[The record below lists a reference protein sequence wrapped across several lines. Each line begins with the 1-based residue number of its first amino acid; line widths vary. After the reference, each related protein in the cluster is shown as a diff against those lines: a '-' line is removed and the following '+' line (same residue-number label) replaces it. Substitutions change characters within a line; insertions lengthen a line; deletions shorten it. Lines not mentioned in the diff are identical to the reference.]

1 MLYGREAECA
11 LIDSLIARAAEARS
25 GVLVLRGEPGI
36 GKSALLDY
44 AVEKKASCHLLR
56 GEGVESEVQLPYA
69 ALHQLL
75 YPVLDRVDAL
85 PELQSEALR
94 GAFGLGSA
102 PVPAPDRFLVAVAA
116 LTLMSDLAADTGLV
130 CLVDNAHWLD
140 QPSAD
145 ALLFVARR
153 LQAEGIALLFAA
165 REGETHRFKSTGLPE
180 CQVHGLAVADAI
192 ALMTSHTPALPA
204 TVMKQ
209 LITRTGGNPLALLE
223 LPSVLTTAELA
234 GEHALPEPLPAGRQI
249 ELAFAAL
256 AGRLDPGTQS
266 LLLVTAAEETGD
278 LSVVLRAASRL
289 GAPSGALDRAERAGL
304 LRVNGHVVNFR
315 HPLAR
320 SAIYQHATF
329 AARRAAHEA
338 LAGEL
343 QREQEVDR
351 RAWHLASAAV
361 EPDSDLAATLAASA
375 DRARRRAGPSAAAA
389 ALERS
394 AALTPEDSLR
404 GSRLLAAADAAW
416 AAGAPQHAL
425 SLLSRAD
432 PLITSGRER
441 AALLYLR
448 GLIELRCGVPETAYE
463 LLFRSAAHSRERD
476 PQAALEA
483 LVLAGEAASFVGD
496 HGPTIELGRHA
507 AAVRAGDTAEQAQI
521 VGLLVGVAEA
531 FSGDGQGGT
540 QRLRSVVESGQSS
553 EDPVHLLRVGRAA
566 FYLGDDRAAL
576 TLHARAVDIS
586 RRTGAISLLPVAL
599 ERFAFSNL
607 LAGRLADAV
616 VAGTEGLKLAHDM
629 GQDELTAHHLAS
641 LALVA
646 AWRGEADAC
655 RGFARQANDL
665 ATSRR
670 LGLIASS
677 ATWALGLLE
686 LGLGRPTEA
695 LKHLTRLINGPGPTP
710 HAARLWATPDWV
722 EAAVRAGEPE
732 LAIPAMR
739 QFERWADMVGLPWAR
754 AVAAR
759 CRALL
764 IPSDDPSDGYLPAL
778 ALHDD
783 GNRPHERARTELVYG
798 EALRRARM
806 RTTSRNHLRAALAG
820 FEQLGAMP
828 WAERARAELRAS
840 GETTPSGGGAWDRLT
855 VQELQIAQ
863 LAARGASNP
872 EIAGQLFLSRRT
884 IEYHLHK
891 VFTKLGLA
899 SRAELARAKN
909 LA

>member
-1 MLYGREAECA
+1 
-11 LIDSLIARAAEARS
+11 
-25 GVLVLRGEPGI
+25 
-36 GKSALLDY
+36 
-44 AVEKKASCHLLR
+44 LR

-75 YPVLDRVDAL
+75 YPALDRVDDL
-85 PELQSEALR
+85 PALQSLALR
-94 GAFGLGSA
+94 SAFGLASA
-102 PVPAPDRFLVAVAA
+102 PVPDRFLVAVAA
-116 LTLMSDLAADTGLV
+116 LTLISDLAADTGLV

-145 ALLFVARR
+145 ALLFIARR

-165 REGETHRFKSTGLPE
+165 REGETHRFSSIGLPE
-180 CQVHGLAVADAI
+180 CRVRGLSEDNAVAR
-192 ALMTSHTPALPA
+192 MTSRTPALPA

-209 LITRTGGNPLALLE
+209 LIARTGGNPMALLE
-223 LPSVLTTAELA
+223 LPSVLTAAELA

-249 ELAFAAL
+249 ELAFAAR
-256 AGRLDPGTQS
+256 AARLDAGTRT

-278 LSVVLRAASRL
+278 LAVVLRAAGML
-289 GAPSGALDRAERAGL
+289 GVPSTALDRAERAGL
-304 LRVNGHVVNFR
+304 LRVNGNTVSFR

-343 QREQEVDR
+343 HREQEVHR
-351 RAWHLASAAV
+351 RAWHLAATAV
-361 EPDSDLAATLAASA
+361 EPDSELAAALADSA

-416 AAGAPQHAL
+416 AAGAPYHAL

-432 PLITSGRER
+432 PLIVSGRER

-463 LLFRSAAHSRERD
+463 LLLRSAAHSRECD
-476 PQAALEA
+476 PRIALEA
-483 LVLAGEAASFVGD
+483 LVLAGEAASFGGD
-496 HGPTIELGRHA
+496 RRQTIELGRHA
-507 AAVRAGDTAEQAQI
+507 AAVRAESTAEQAQM
-521 VGLLVGVAEA
+521 VGLLVGVADA
-531 FSGDGQGGT
+531 FSGDWQGGT
-540 QRLRSVVESGQSS
+540 GRLRGVVESGQSS

-566 FYLGDDRAAL
+566 IYLGDDRAAL

-599 ERFAFSNL
+599 ERFAFANL
-607 LAGRLADAV
+607 LAGRFADTS

-629 GQDELTAHHLAS
+629 GQDELTAHHLLS

-655 RGFARQANDL
+655 RGYARQANDL

-670 LGLIASS
+670 LGLIASGT
-677 ATWALGLLE
+677 TWALGLLE

-695 LKHLTRLINGPGPTP
+695 LKHLTPLINGPGPTHP
-710 HAARLWATPDWV
+710 AARLWATPDWV
-722 EAAVRAGEPE
+722 EAAARAGEPE

-739 QFERWADMVGLPWAR
+739 EFESWADMVGLPWAR
-754 AVAAR
+754 AVAGR
-759 CRALL
+759 CKAIL
-764 IPSDDPSDGYLPAL
+764 IPTDDSTGGYLAAL
-778 ALHDD
+778 TLHDD

-806 RTTSRNHLRAALAG
+806 RTASRIHLRAALAG
-820 FEQLGAMP
+820 FEQLGAAP

-840 GETTPSGGGAWDRLT
+840 GETTPSGGVRWDRLT

-899 SRAELARAKN
+899 SRAELARAEN

>member
-1 MLYGREAECA
+1 
-11 LIDSLIARAAEARS
+11 
-25 GVLVLRGEPGI
+25 
-36 GKSALLDY
+36 
-44 AVEKKASCHLLR
+44 
-56 GEGVESEVQLPYA
+56 
-69 ALHQLL
+69 
-75 YPVLDRVDAL
+75 
-85 PELQSEALR
+85 
-94 GAFGLGSA
+94 
-102 PVPAPDRFLVAVAA
+102 
-116 LTLMSDLAADTGLV
+116 
-130 CLVDNAHWLD
+130 LD

-145 ALLFVARR
+145 ALVFIARR

-165 REGETHRFKSTGLPE
+165 REGETHRFSSFGLPE
-180 CQVHGLAVADAI
+180 CQVNGLPEDDAVA
-192 ALMTSHTPALPA
+192 LLTSRTPALPA
-204 TVMKQ
+204 GVMKQ
-209 LITRTGGNPLALLE
+209 LIVRTGGNPLALLE
-223 LPSVLTTAELA
+223 LPSVLTAAELA

-249 ELAFAAL
+249 ELAFAAM
-256 AGRLDPGTQS
+256 AGRLDAGTQS

-278 LSVVLRAASRL
+278 LSVVLRAADML
-289 GAPSGALDRAERAGL
+289 GAPSTALDRAERAGL
-304 LRVNGHVVNFR
+304 LRVNGNRVTFR

-343 QREQEVDR
+343 HREQEVDR
-351 RAWHLASAAV
+351 RAWHLAATAV
-361 EPDSDLAATLAASA
+361 EPDSVLAAALADSA

-394 AALTPEDSLR
+394 AALTPEDSIR

-432 PLITSGRER
+432 PLIVSGRER

-463 LLFRSAAHSRERD
+463 LLLRSAAHSRERK
-476 PQAALEA
+476 PRAALEA
-483 LVLAGEAASFVGD
+483 LVLAGEAASFGGD
-496 HGPTIELGRHA
+496 RGPSIELGRHA
-507 AAVRAGDTAEQAQI
+507 AAVRAEEDAEQEQM

-531 FSGDGQGGT
+531 FSGDWQGGT
-540 QRLRSVVESGQSS
+540 QRLRRVVESGQSS
-553 EDPVHLLRVGRAA
+553 EDPVHLLRIGRAA
-566 FYLGDDRAAL
+566 IYLGDDRAVL

-599 ERFAFSNL
+599 ERFAFANL
-607 LAGRLADAV
+607 LAGRLADTA

-629 GQDELTAHHLAS
+629 GQDELTAHHLVS

-646 AWRGEADAC
+646 AWRGEVEAC
-655 RGFARQANDL
+655 RGYARQANDL

-677 ATWALGLLE
+677 TTWALGLLE

-695 LKHLTRLINGPGPTP
+695 LKHLTPVINGHGPTHP
-710 HAARLWATPDWV
+710 AARLWATPDWV
-722 EAAVRAGEPE
+722 EAAARAGEPQ

-739 QFERWADMVGLPWAR
+739 QFESWADTVNLPWAR

-759 CRALL
+759 CRTML
-764 IPSDDPSDGYLPAL
+764 IPPDDPSHGYLPAL

-798 EALRRARM
+798 EALRRARQ
-806 RTTSRNHLRAALAG
+806 RTASRIQLRAALAG
-820 FEQLGAMP
+820 FEQLGATP
-828 WAERARAELRAS
+828 WAERARAELRAT
-840 GETTPSGGGAWDRLT
+840 GETTQSRGAGWDKLT

-899 SRAELARAKN
+899 SRAELASAKN

>member
-1 MLYGREAECA
+1 VLYGREAECA

-36 GKSALLDY
+36 GKSALLEY
-44 AVEKKASCHLLR
+44 AVEKRGSCHLLR

-75 YPVLDRVDAL
+75 YPALDRVDAL
-85 PELQSEALR
+85 PALQSVALKS
-94 GAFGLGSA
+94 AFGLGSA
-102 PVPAPDRFLVAVAA
+102 PTPDRFLVAVAA
-116 LTLMSDLAADTGLV
+116 LTLMSELAAETGLV

-145 ALLFVARR
+145 ALRFVARR

-165 REGETHRFKSTGLPE
+165 REGEIHRFNSIGLPE
-180 CQVHGLAVADAI
+180 CQVHGLAIADAI
-192 ALMTSHTPALPA
+192 ALMTSRAPALPTA
-204 TVMKQ
+204 VMKQ
-209 LITRTGGNPLALLE
+209 LITQTGGNPLALLE

-249 ELAFAAL
+249 ELAFAAM
-256 AGRLDPGTQS
+256 AGRLDAGTQS

-278 LSVVLRAASRL
+278 LSVVLRSAGML
-289 GAPSGALDRAERAGL
+289 GAPSAALDRAERTGL
-304 LRVNGHVVNFR
+304 LRVSGNKVNFR

-343 QREQEVDR
+343 HREQEVDR
-351 RAWHLASAAV
+351 RAWHLAAAAV
-361 EPDSDLAATLAASA
+361 EPDAELAAALAASA

-432 PLITSGRER
+432 LLIVSGRER

-463 LLFRSAAHSRERD
+463 LLLRSAARSRERD
-476 PQAALEA
+476 PRAALEA
-483 LVLAGEAASFVGD
+483 LVLAGEAASFGGD
-496 HGPTIELGRHA
+496 HRLTIELGRHA
-507 AAVRAGDTAEQAQI
+507 TAVRAEGTAEQAQM

-531 FSGDGQGGT
+531 FSGDWQGGT

-566 FYLGDDRAAL
+566 IYLGDDRAAL

-599 ERFAFSNL
+599 ERFAFANL
-607 LAGRLADAV
+607 LAGRLAETA

-629 GQDELTAHHLAS
+629 GQDELTAHHLLS

-646 AWRGEADAC
+646 AWRGEAGAC
-655 RGFARQANDL
+655 RGYARQANDL

-670 LGLIASS
+670 LGLIASGT
-677 ATWALGLLE
+677 TWALGLLE

-695 LKHLTRLINGPGPTP
+695 LKHLTPVINGHGPAHP
-710 HAARLWATPDWV
+710 AARLWATPDWV
-722 EAAVRAGEPE
+722 EAAARAGEPE
-732 LAIPAMR
+732 LAIPAM
-739 QFERWADMVGLPWAR
+739 QEFESWADMVGLPWAR

-764 IPSDDPSDGYLPAL
+764 IPTDDSAGSYLPAL

-806 RTTSRNHLRAALAG
+806 RTASRIHLRAALAS
-820 FEQLGAMP
+820 FEQLGAAP

-840 GETTPSGGGAWDRLT
+840 GETTQSRGVEWDRLT